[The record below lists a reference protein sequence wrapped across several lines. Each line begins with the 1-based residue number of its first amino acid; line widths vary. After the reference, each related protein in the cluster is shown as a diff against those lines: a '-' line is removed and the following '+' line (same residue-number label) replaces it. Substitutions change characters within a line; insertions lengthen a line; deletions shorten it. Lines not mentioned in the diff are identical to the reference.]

1 MSGDDKSLLE
11 RIELPSI
18 PEEARSKIGH
28 VQEALERAEL
38 EQMRQA
44 VALFAP
50 AYKQR
55 EELISL
61 PSVKPD
67 FWARVFDGAPAEVAE
82 YILEDDAA
90 IIGEGLKGLNVERF
104 EVDAQGKGEPRSL
117 RFTFEFDPKE
127 NPYFDNA
134 KLVKEFYWRKQVIKT
149 SSGKRRVWEGLVSD
163 PVRINWKDAELDPT
177 KGLLNAACDL
187 FDAEKK
193 GGDRKS
199 LPEYEALVK
208 KLELLEIEGMKE
220 DVDMDDEEAELP
232 EDEDESPAGVSF
244 FSFFGYRGRAITAEQ
259 NKEAVKEDEER
270 WAKIS
275 NGEEVPEDD
284 EDDEDDDDE
293 DFELLVDDLE
303 DAEIFTD
310 GEDLAIALAED
321 LWTNALKYYA
331 QSFEASFDFEGMDME
346 ELMGPDDDED
356 EDDEG
361 DDQPPAKKAR
371 N

>member
-1 MSGDDKSLLE
+1 
-11 RIELPSI
+11 
-18 PEEARSKIGH
+18 
-28 VQEALERAEL
+28 V
-38 EQMRQA
+38 RQG

-50 AYKQR
+50 AFKQR
-55 EELISL
+55 EEIISL

-67 FWARVFDGAPAEVAE
+67 FWARVFSCAPAEVDE
-82 YILEDDAA
+82 YILDEDAT

-117 RFTFEFDPKE
+117 RFTFEFDPEE
-127 NPYFDNA
+127 NSYFDNA

-163 PVRINWKDAELDPT
+163 PVRINWKQAELDPT
-177 KGLLNAACDL
+177 KGLLDAACDL

-199 LPEYEALVK
+199 LPEYEALIK
-208 KLELLEIEGMKE
+208 KLELVELEGMKD
-220 DVDMDDEEAELP
+220 DVDMEAELSDDEE
-232 EDEDESPAGVSF
+232 ESTSGVSF
-244 FSFFGYRGRAITAEQ
+244 FRFFGYRGRAISAEQ

-275 NGEEVPEDD
+275 NGEEVPDDDEDESDD
-284 EDDEDDDDE
+284 EDD

-310 GEDLAIALAED
+310 GEELAIILADD
-321 LWTNALKYYA
+321 LWANALKYY
-331 QSFEASFDFEGMDME
+331 GMSNPETHMT
-346 ELMGPDDDED
+346 P
-356 EDDEG
+356 
-361 DDQPPAKKAR
+361 
-371 N
+371 NSI